1 MRIELIG
8 KVALVTGS
16 ARRIGRAIA
25 LELATQGV
33 NILVHYHRSDPSQ
46 VRDTL
51 QEIKSLGVDA
61 FAVRADLS
69 QAEGVERLFREF
81 QEYYDR
87 LDIVVNNAAVFQQ
100 RAFLEVSLDDWDLT
114 MALNLRAPFL
124 ITQRSAHIM
133 RGNPAPGGTI
143 INICDTGV
151 DGPWAKYPHHGVS
164 KSGLWMLTQ
173 VSALSL
179 APAIRVNAIVPGPV
193 LKTDRPDLT
202 DDAWAQV
209 AERIPLKRT
218 GSAGDVARAV
228 VYLCQEDHTSGAL
241 LHLTG
246 GEHLT

>member
-1 MRIELIG
+1 MRVELSD

-25 LELATQGV
+25 LELAEQGV
-33 NILVHYHRSDPSQ
+33 NILVHYHRSDPAQ

-61 FAVRADLS
+61 FAVGADLS
-69 QAEGVERLFREF
+69 QAHGVERLFSEF
-81 QEYYDR
+81 QERYDR

-100 RAFLEVSLDDWDLT
+100 RQFLDVSLEDWDLT

-124 ITQRSAHIM
+124 ITQRAARIM
-133 RGNPAPGGTI
+133 QENPVPGGTI
-143 INICDTGV
+143 INICDAGV
-151 DGPWAKYPHHGVS
+151 DGPWTKYPHHGIS
-164 KSGLWMLTQ
+164 KSALWMLTQ

-179 APAIRVNAIVPGPV
+179 APSVRVNAVVPGPV

-202 DDAWAQV
+202 DDVWAKV

-218 GSAGDVARAV
+218 GTAGDVARAV
-228 VYLCQEDHTSGAL
+228 VYLCQEDHSSGAL

>member
-1 MRIELIG
+1 MRIELNDKI
-8 KVALVTGS
+8 ALVTGS

-25 LELATQGV
+25 LELAKQGT

-69 QAEGVERLFREF
+69 QAEGVEQLFNEF
-81 QEYYDR
+81 QERFDR

-100 RAFLEVSLDDWDLT
+100 REFLDVSLEDWDLT

-124 ITQRSAHIM
+124 ISQRAAIIM
-133 RGNPAPGGTI
+133 RQNPVPGGTI
-143 INICDTGV
+143 INICDAGV
-151 DGPWAKYPHHGVS
+151 DGPWTKYPHHGIS

-173 VSALSL
+173 VSALAL
-179 APAIRVNAIVPGPV
+179 APTIRVNAIVPGAV

-202 DDAWAQV
+202 DDAWAKV

-246 GEHLT
+246 GEHLS